1 MSVWDKFRTTRV
13 LRPGDRGAPPIVSR
27 RAFLG
32 GAGAVV
38 TLPLFESLDARAAT
52 APRPVR
58 AIWWYAPCGI
68 EMAQWRVPNGPLN
81 NLSRILAPLEAVK
94 ASTLVLTGLDNT
106 ACMVPVAGDHARG
119 TGSFLTCRTVEHS
132 TDSIINGIS
141 VDQVAANVIG
151 AQTSFK
157 SLELGTTGGSS
168 VGDCDSGYSCA
179 YTRNISW
186 IDSNTPNPK
195 ITDGGIVFDR
205 LFSGFDQSL
214 TAEQLAARKLWRK
227 SVLDYVL
234 DDANALKTRLG
245 VSDREKLD
253 EYLSGIR
260 SLEVRIDAEQPG
272 CIPSDRPEPTVD
284 YGMSCD
290 VMSDLTVLAL
300 QCDLTRL
307 VTFMLENGGSY
318 RSWDFLNGV
327 VGAHHELSHHQ
338 GDPTKIEALAR
349 IGTYQIERFAYLAE
363 RLQNTLEPD
372 GSSLLDHS
380 TLFFSSE
387 ISDGDWHNHDDLPVV
402 MVGGAGGAIRTGR
415 HVDLGSRPIA
425 DLYLSMLE
433 VVGAPQSSFGIDGTA
448 AIDLA

>member
-1 MSVWDKFRTTRV
+1 MSVWDKFRTTRIA
-13 LRPGDRGAPPIVSR
+13 RPRDPGAPWSVSR

-38 TLPLFESLDARAAT
+38 TLPLLESLDARAVGS
-52 APRPVR
+52 PRPVR
-58 AIWWYAPCGI
+58 AVWWYAPCGI
-68 EMAQWRVPNGPLN
+68 EMAQWRVPTGPLGT
-81 NLSRILAPLEAVK
+81 LSRILAPLDPVK
-94 ASTLVLTGLDNT
+94 SETLVITGLDNT

-132 TDSIINGIS
+132 TKSIVNGIS

-157 SLELGTTGGSS
+157 SLELGTTGGST

-186 IDSNTPNPK
+186 LDENTPNPK
-195 ITDGGIVFDR
+195 ITDPGIVFDR
-205 LFSGFDQSL
+205 LFSGFDESL
-214 TAEQLAARKLWRK
+214 TAEQVEARKRWRK

-234 DDANALKTRLG
+234 ADANALHGKLS

-253 EYLSGIR
+253 EYLTGIR
-260 SLEVRIDAEQPG
+260 SLETRLEAEQPG
-272 CIPSDRPEPTVD
+272 CVPGSRPESTSD
-284 YGMSCD
+284 YGALCD
-290 VMSDLTVLAL
+290 VMSDITVLAL

-318 RSWDFLNGV
+318 RSWDFVNGV

-338 GDPTKIEALAR
+338 GDPAKLEMLAR
-349 IGTYQIERFAYLAE
+349 IGTYQIERFAYLAQ

-372 GSSLLDHS
+372 GSSLLDHT

-402 MVGGAGGAIRTGR
+402 LVGRGGGAFRTGR

-433 VVGAPQSSFGIDGTA
+433 SVGAPQSSFGIDGTS
-448 AIDLA
+448 AIDLT

>member
-1 MSVWDKFRTTRV
+1 MSVWDKFRITRV
-13 LRPGDRGAPPIVSR
+13 SRPRDPGAPPVVSR

-38 TLPLFESLDARAAT
+38 TLPLLESLDARAAG

-58 AIWWYAPCGI
+58 AVWWYAPCGI
-68 EMAQWRVPNGPLN
+68 EMAQWRVPTGPLGA
-81 NLSRILAPLEAVK
+81 LSRILAPLAPVK
-94 ASTLVLTGLDNT
+94 SETLVLTGLDNT

-132 TDSIINGIS
+132 TEAIVNGIS
-141 VDQVAANVIG
+141 VDQVAANAIG

-157 SLELGTTGGSS
+157 SLELGTTGGST

-186 IDSNTPNPK
+186 LDENTPNPK
-195 ITDGGIVFDR
+195 ITDPGIVFDR
-205 LFSGFDQSL
+205 LFSGFDESL
-214 TAEQLAARKLWRK
+214 TTEQIEARKRWRK
-227 SVLDYVL
+227 SVLDYVV
-234 DDANALKTRLG
+234 DDANRLQPKLS

-253 EYLSGIR
+253 EYLTGVR
-260 SLEVRIDAEQPG
+260 ALETRIEAEQPG
-272 CIPSDRPEPTVD
+272 CVPGTRPEPTSD
-284 YGMSCD
+284 YGALCD
-290 VMSDLTVLAL
+290 VMSDITVLAL

-338 GDPTKIEALAR
+338 GDPAKLEMLAR
-349 IGTYQIERFAYLAE
+349 IGTYEIERFAYLAQ
-363 RLQNTLEPD
+363 RLQGTLEPD
-372 GSSLLDHS
+372 GTSLLDH
-380 TLFFSSE
+380 TALFFSSE

-402 MVGGAGGAIRTGR
+402 LVGRAGGAIRPGR

-425 DLYLSMLE
+425 DLYLSMLDAL
-433 VVGAPQSSFGIDGTA
+433 GARQSSFGIDGTSP
-448 AIDLA
+448 IDLT